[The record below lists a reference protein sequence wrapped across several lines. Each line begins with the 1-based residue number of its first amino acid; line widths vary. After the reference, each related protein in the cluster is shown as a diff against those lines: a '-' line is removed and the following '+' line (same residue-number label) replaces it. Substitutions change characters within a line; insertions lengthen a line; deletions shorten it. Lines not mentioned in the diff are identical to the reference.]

1 MGNKLDETDRMNIL
15 IVDDKP
21 ANLLAL
27 RKILAKP
34 ELDIIEASSGND
46 ALALV
51 LEHDFALILL
61 DVQMPDM
68 DGFEVAEIMRGNEE
82 TKNIPIIFVTA
93 ISKEQKY
100 IFEGYDKGA
109 VDYLFKPLDPDILQS
124 KVNIFLE
131 LHGQKIALKKTN
143 TELKKANE
151 RILEQQ
157 EAVIEEERLKVL
169 LQMAG
174 AKAQELNQPL
184 ASLLEDIEL
193 MDEISDSPEKSVE
206 CINRMKASGQKISNI
221 TKKINTLHYSEPLP
235 SGCDSTAIVSF
246 NREINILVV
255 DDSEDVFEGIKTV
268 LGEQDLI
275 SLSWAGNSK
284 DSFTLLER
292 EYFDLIFLDHILKD
306 GTSIE
311 FLKNIDKEDIETPVI
326 VVTGQGDEMLASQ
339 VIQLGAYEYLP
350 KSRINTESLCRVI
363 NNTLERARL
372 RSDVKK
378 AQAKMAEMSTVDEL
392 TRLHN
397 RRYFVE
403 ALEGEFERA
412 NRYETEMALIVFDLD
427 HFKKVNDTFGHPT
440 GDMVLS
446 GIGKILQKHV
456 RRNDLACR
464 YGGEE
469 FAVILPN
476 ASRDSIYQ
484 AYERFRK
491 IVSRQLFEY
500 ESKPFQI
507 TVSIGIAFSNDAG
520 SANDLLAYADRAL
533 YQAKKSGR
541 NRVETYT
548 VNNKSGD

>member
-1 MGNKLDETDRMNIL
+1 MGNELNETDRMNIL

-21 ANLLAL
+21 ANLMAL

-34 ELDIIEASSGND
+34 GLNIIEASSGNE

-68 DGFEVAEIMRGNEE
+68 DGFETAEIMRGNDE

-131 LHGQKIALKKTN
+131 LHGQKDALKKTN

-157 EAVIEEERLKVL
+157 EALIEEERLKVL

-174 AKAQELNQPL
+174 ATAQELNQPL

-193 MDEISDSPEKSVE
+193 MGKINDSSEKMVE
-206 CINRMKASGQKISNI
+206 CINRMKVSGQKISDI
-221 TKKINTLHYSEPLP
+221 TKKIKTIHYSEPIP
-235 SGCDSTAIVSF
+235 SNYDSTSIVSF
-246 NREINILVV
+246 DREINILVV
-255 DDSEDVFEGIKTV
+255 DDSEDVFEWFKGFLKD
-268 LGEQDLI
+268 QDLLK
-275 SLSWAGNSK
+275 LSWAGNFK
-284 DSFTLLER
+284 DSFAMLER
-292 EYFDLIFLDHILKD
+292 EPFDLIFLDHIINE

-311 FLKNIDKEDIETPVI
+311 YLSNIDKEGIDTPVI
-326 VVTGQGDEMLASQ
+326 VVTGHGDEMLASQ
-339 VIQLGAYEYLP
+339 VIQMGAYEYLP

-378 AQAKMAEMSTVDEL
+378 TQAKMAEMSTVDEL
-392 TRLHN
+392 TKLHN

-412 NRYETEMALIVFDLD
+412 DRYETEMALIVFDLD

-446 GIGKILQKHV
+446 GIGKILKEHV

-476 ASRDSIYQ
+476 VSRDSIYQ

-491 IVSRQLFEY
+491 IVSKQLFEY
-500 ESKPFQI
+500 ESRPFQI

-520 SANDLLAYADRAL
+520 SAINLLAYADQAL
-533 YQAKKSGR
+533 YQAKESGR
-541 NRVETYT
+541 NRVVTYKAD
-548 VNNKSGD
+548 NKSGD